1 AGKVKSPFE
10 SYFGGSKAYFDS
22 NYRPH
27 LKITLHQY
35 FLQLGDTLEECC
47 QRLCAYCRGELLL

>member
-1 AGKVKSPFE
+1 VKSPFE

-27 LKITLHQY
+27 LKITLHQH
-35 FLQLGDTLEECC
+35 FLELGDTLEECIE
-47 QRLCAYCRGELLL
+47 RLCAYCRGELLL